1 MLKKATAASAP
12 WCLVALIRWLDS
24 ADQEGM
30 PLVEVG
36 ARDEPAHVATSLLVL
51 LAALGPRRMA
61 RHRTAV
67 ATACASSV
75 LIDVDH
81 LPLYVDFPVNIRVDG
96 GRPFTH
102 SFSTAAALGLLAVGV
117 RYRRRELAA
126 ASAGVLLHFVRD
138 IATGPGLPLWWPWE
152 QRGRRVPYAYYSRL
166 LVVLAAIGSVR
177 MHRWAGRHQAAGQAT
192 RSAKATTSST

>member
-1 MLKKATAASAP
+1 MIKRAAATSLP
-12 WCLVALIRWLDS
+12 WFLVALVRWLDS
-24 ADQEGM
+24 ADHDGM
-30 PLVEVG
+30 PLIEVG
-36 ARDEPAHVATSLLVL
+36 ARDEPAHVATSVLVL
-51 LAALGPRRMA
+51 LAVLGPDRMA

-81 LPLYVDFPVNIRVDG
+81 LPLYVDFPVDIRVDK

-102 SFSTAAALGLLAVGV
+102 SLSTAAALGLLAAGV
-117 RYRRRELAA
+117 RFRRRELAA
-126 ASAGVLLHFVRD
+126 ASAGVGLHFVRD

-152 QRGRRVPYAYYSRL
+152 QRGRRVPYAYYSRFL
-166 LVVLAAIGSVR
+166 LVLAAVGSVR
-177 MHRWAGRHQAAGQAT
+177 MHRWAHQAAGQAT